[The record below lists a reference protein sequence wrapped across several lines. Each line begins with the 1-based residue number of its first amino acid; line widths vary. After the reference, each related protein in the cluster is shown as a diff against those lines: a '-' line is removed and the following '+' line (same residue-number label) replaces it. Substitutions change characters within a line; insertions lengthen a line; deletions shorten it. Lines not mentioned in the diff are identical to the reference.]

1 MCQKYK
7 ALRIAWLK
15 DRISRMPRV
24 LIGSKEL
31 THYREDGKRSRYR
44 RSSKKGQELLP
55 VALLRKELTDEYERL
70 MKEWRDEYV
79 GEPPEY
85 SFPIKYKG
93 KLTSSYFDSKE
104 PCMNTTPN
112 KYPTEYNGIKYRS
125 KNEQMVAVLLDELGI
140 EFKYETELKVT
151 DYLTIHPDLLIN
163 NRAADRCFYLEIIGA
178 PDEQDIN
185 DKVGG
190 RTAKYITAGLL
201 PGEDFIMLFAP
212 DSHSFDIKK
221 AQLMILLMMDLT
233 TPSPDIK
240 R

>member
-1 MCQKYK
+1 
-7 ALRIAWLK
+7 
-15 DRISRMPRV
+15 MPRV

-31 THYREDGKRSRYR
+31 TYYREDGKRSRYR

-70 MKEWRDEYV
+70 MKEWRD
-79 GEPPEY
+79 
-85 SFPIKYKG
+85 
-93 KLTSSYFDSKE
+93 

-151 DYLTIHPDLLIN
+151 DYLTILPDLLIN

-178 PDEQDIN
+178 PDEPDIN